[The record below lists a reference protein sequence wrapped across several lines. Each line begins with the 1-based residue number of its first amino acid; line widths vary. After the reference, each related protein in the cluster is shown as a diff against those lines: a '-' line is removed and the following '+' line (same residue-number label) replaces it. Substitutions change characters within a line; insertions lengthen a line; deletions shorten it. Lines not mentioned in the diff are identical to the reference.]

1 MLSCILANKLFYLE
15 IIPVLCLFYFILFY
29 CSQTCHSITY
39 DAKETIYKIQD
50 MFTVMQC
57 NINDKKVLFVDS
69 SEGYFEGK
77 DLFLLAK
84 SLRSETRFTA
94 LSGTEEVTEIATENA
109 YQFIYGNMLVI
120 IEIFISDFRR
130 SIIFFIALL
139 SGQIFYC

>member
-1 MLSCILANKLFYLE
+1 
-15 IIPVLCLFYFILFY
+15 
-29 CSQTCHSITY
+29 
-39 DAKETIYKIQD
+39 
-50 MFTVMQC
+50 MQC